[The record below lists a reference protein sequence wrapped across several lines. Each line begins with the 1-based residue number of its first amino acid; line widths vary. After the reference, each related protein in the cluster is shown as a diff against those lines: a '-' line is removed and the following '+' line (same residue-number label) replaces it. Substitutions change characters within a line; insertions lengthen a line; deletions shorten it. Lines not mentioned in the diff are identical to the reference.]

1 MGRACGRACGKPTRP
16 AKTEELKSDSAV
28 TPGPYANLLVQQVGT
43 LLNIPSC
50 EKYGNFVVQGL
61 VKHGNDLDKDA
72 AA

>member
-1 MGRACGRACGKPTRP
+1 MRL
-16 AKTEELKSDSAV
+16 LKDIEKGHV
-28 TPGPYANLLVQQVGT
+28 DGPYANLLVQQVGT